1 MLDYQPNIVLSEKDY
16 AVVGK
21 RPIRPDGIAKVTGR
35 ATYGAD
41 IRLPGMLY
49 GKILRSP
56 YAHARIKSIDT
67 RHAEELPGVY
77 ATMTAADLAQ
87 PSGRL
92 VDLAEGV
99 QHNLRFLSNNIMA
112 AEKVLYKGHAVAA
125 VAATSPHLAEEALAL
140 IQVEYEELPPVLTA
154 EEAMKPGAPLLH
166 DRLASLTNSN
176 IRPGGLLADD
186 DPAPGSNLA
195 NRIEF
200 RLGDSAQGFQ
210 DADVIVEH
218 ETFTCPI
225 HQGYIEPH
233 TGTAQWNH
241 DGTLTIWSSSQG
253 HFNVRDQPA
262 RLLNLPVSMVRA
274 IPMEIGG
281 GFGGK
286 TLVYVE
292 PVAAALARKAGRPV
306 KVTMTRAEVFEAT
319 GPTSGT
325 HVRVKLGATTDGR
338 LVAGEAH
345 LIYEAGAFP
354 GSPMPSA
361 CQGMMGPYDIPN
373 IWIEGLDVVVNKPKS
388 AAYRAPGV
396 PAAAFAMETAIDIL
410 CAKLAMDPLD
420 FRLRNSAK
428 EGTRASHG
436 PAWPRIG
443 FVEVLQAAKDH
454 PHYATPLTGSYRGR
468 GVGSGLWRNNTG
480 PSSAIAVVHNDGRV
494 HLTEGSPDIGGT
506 RASIAQ
512 QCAETLGIAFE
523 DIHPEVGHTDA
534 VGFTSVTGGSGV
546 TFKTGWAAY
555 HAAQDIKRQMCER
568 AAKTWSVPVEQVAY
582 ADGAVRDTM
591 DPARCLTFKQIAAR
605 QIATGGPI
613 VGRSGVNPPGA
624 GTSMGTHIVD
634 VEVDPETGKIKI
646 LRDTA
651 VQDAGKAIHPSYV
664 EGQIQGG
671 AVQGIGWALNEEYVF
686 NAKGHMLNAS
696 FLDYRMPVCLDLP
709 MIDTVIVEVP
719 NPHHPYGVR
728 GVGETS
734 VIPPL
739 AAITNAVYNAIGVR
753 LNRLPLSPS
762 RILEALREKDAAT
775 NGTHSM

>member
-1 MLDYQPNIVLSEKDY
+1 MLEYQPNIVLSEKEY
-16 AVVGK
+16 NVVGK
-21 RPIRPDGIAKVTGR
+21 RPIRPDGVAKVTGR

-99 QHNLRFLSNNIMA
+99 QHNMRFLSNNLMA
-112 AEKVLYKGHAVAA
+112 ADKVLYKGHAVAA
-125 VAATSPHLAEEALAL
+125 VAATSLHLAEEALAL

-154 EEAMKPGAPLLH
+154 EDAMKPGAPLLH
-166 DRLASLTNSN
+166 ERLASLTNIN
-176 IRPGGLLADD
+176 IRPGGLLSDD
-186 DPAPGSNLA
+186 DPTPGSNLA

-200 RLGDSAQGFQ
+200 RLGDIDQGFQ

-218 ETFTCPI
+218 ETFTSPI

-233 TGTAQWNH
+233 TGTAMWNN

-253 HFNVRDQPA
+253 HFNVRDQTA
-262 RLLNLPVSMVRA
+262 RLLNVPVSMVRA

-286 TLVYVE
+286 TIVYVE

-306 KVTMTRAEVFEAT
+306 KVTMARADVFEAT

-373 IWIEGLDVVVNKPKS
+373 VWIEGFDVVVNKPKS

-396 PAAAFAMETAIDIL
+396 PAAAFTMETAIDIL
-410 CAKLAMDPLD
+410 CEKLGMDPLE

-428 EGTRASHG
+428 EGTRAV
-436 PAWPRIG
+436 AWPGLAAHRLCRGAAGGKGPSRTMRRHSPGRIG
-443 FVEVLQAAKDH
+443 
-454 PHYATPLTGSYRGR
+454 
-468 GVGSGLWRNNTG
+468 
-480 PSSAIAVVHNDGRV
+480 
-494 HLTEGSPDIGGT
+494 
-506 RASIAQ
+506 
-512 QCAETLGIAFE
+512 
-523 DIHPEVGHTDA
+523 DA
-534 VGFTSVTGGSGV
+534 
-546 TFKTGWAAY
+546 GWAADCGATIPG
-555 HAAQDIKRQMCER
+555 HQ
-568 AAKTWSVPVEQVAY
+568 VP
-582 ADGAVRDTM
+582 
-591 DPARCLTFKQIAAR
+591 
-605 QIATGGPI
+605 
-613 VGRSGVNPPGA
+613 
-624 GTSMGTHIVD
+624 
-634 VEVDPETGKIKI
+634 
-646 LRDTA
+646 
-651 VQDAGKAIHPSYV
+651 
-664 EGQIQGG
+664 
-671 AVQGIGWALNEEYVF
+671 
-686 NAKGHMLNAS
+686 
-696 FLDYRMPVCLDLP
+696 
-709 MIDTVIVEVP
+709 
-719 NPHHPYGVR
+719 
-728 GVGETS
+728 
-734 VIPPL
+734 
-739 AAITNAVYNAIGVR
+739 
-753 LNRLPLSPS
+753 
-762 RILEALREKDAAT
+762 
-775 NGTHSM
+775 